1 MKNVMILS
9 KALTFGGAERAA
21 AALAGYMAKECNCI
35 LVVIDDEN
43 KTYES
48 DAKIITLKQS
58 VVNKGHGLALLLWFV
73 KLFFKVRKI
82 RRDYKIDE
90 CISFLTEPDLI
101 NILTGSKKSK
111 STISVRNLRSAV
123 VKGKIKRL
131 RDKWLFKK
139 ANRIVATSKMVKDDL
154 IKVFGANESK
164 IDVVYNIC
172 DQNRILN
179 AAQED
184 CLDDEEKAFF
194 ETGDVVVT
202 TGRLTGQKGH
212 WHLIRAFSAVVKE
225 HPNAKL
231 AILGQGELNDY
242 LQQLIDDY
250 SLNDSVRILGFKKN
264 PYAYLNKAK
273 IFAFS
278 SFFEGCPNAILEAYA
293 VGLPVVTTD
302 GVGIR
307 EIVAPETHYAKKT
320 DCLERCSYGVLTPV
334 CDGEKYDANEPLTQG
349 EIELQKGISL
359 LLSNQDCIEHYKLMS
374 KERIGFFTKESILGK
389 WIRQ

>member
-21 AALAGYMAKECNCI
+21 AALAGYMANECNCI

-48 DAKIITLKQS
+48 DAKIISLKQS
-58 VVNKGHGLALLLWFV
+58 VVNKGRGLALLLWFV
-73 KLFFKVRKI
+73 KLYFKVRKI

-123 VKGKIKRL
+123 VKGKIRKL

-154 IKVFGANESK
+154 ISVFGVDESK
-164 IDVVYNIC
+164 IEVIYNIC
-172 DQNRILN
+172 NQNRILS

-184 CLDDEEKAFF
+184 CLTDEEKAFF
-194 ETGDVVVT
+194 ETGDIVIT
-202 TGRLTGQKGH
+202 TGRLTDQKGH

-225 HPNAKL
+225 YPNAKL

-242 LQQLIDDY
+242 LQKLIDDF
-250 SLNDSVRILGFKKN
+250 SLNDSIRILGFKKN
-264 PYAYLNKAK
+264 PYAYLNRAK

-293 VGLPVVTTD
+293 VGLPVVSTD

-320 DCLERCSYGVLTPV
+320 DGLERCSYGVLIPV
-334 CDGEKYDANEPLTQG
+334 CDGKKYDASAPLTQSEVEMG
-349 EIELQKGISL
+349 KGISL
-359 LLSNQDCIEHYKLMS
+359 LLENQESFEHYKLAS

-389 WIRQ
+389 WIR